1 VSGIEKK
8 ITNRVMRVLLQ
19 RVSYARVTVK
29 EKVIGN
35 ISSGLLIFIAF
46 CNEDNIEDIKWAT
59 NKIINL
65 RIFDDDKKK
74 MNYNLLKKKGEVLII
89 SQFTLFGNVKK
100 GNRPSWNKAAPSNK
114 AEDLYNMF
122 IEYFKSL
129 YDTKKVQ
136 TGSFGENMQI
146 SLNNNGPVT
155 IFFDSKTEQI

>member
-1 VSGIEKK
+1 MSGIEKK

-74 MNYNLLKKKGEVLII
+74 
-89 SQFTLFGNVKK
+89 
-100 GNRPSWNKAAPSNK
+100 
-114 AEDLYNMF
+114 
-122 IEYFKSL
+122 
-129 YDTKKVQ
+129 
-136 TGSFGENMQI
+136 
-146 SLNNNGPVT
+146 
-155 IFFDSKTEQI
+155 